1 MSCFSCIFFFFLLTF
16 LKIYLRFLAYLSL
29 LYLVKLKEKCHATL
43 PFNVILS
50 LSPSHRQASW
60 KSYPHSLLSFL
71 TTSSSSTMASQQRLI
86 WGWQW
91 SPCCCIKWLPL
102 HSHWT
107 WHLTSLGL
115 LTPPSPCCRFLCV
128 PLKIKLFRY
137 FLFFLTLAVSF
148 LCHLWPL
155 LLKLF
160 PKYWSLSGFCLLPYP
175 LLTQQL
181 STGKLTYSHGL

>member
-1 MSCFSCIFFFFLLTF
+1 MLEITCVEILRLKIITGNHTSNQVSLDASTCSQNSIHSHPLRDLALLIMSCFSCIFFFFLLTL

-91 SPCCCIKWLPL
+91 SSCCCIKWLPL

-107 WHLTSLGL
+107 WHLTSLG
-115 LTPPSPCCRFLCV
+115 F
-128 PLKIKLFRY
+128 
-137 FLFFLTLAVSF
+137 
-148 LCHLWPL
+148 WL
-155 LLKLF
+155 LLLPVVGF
-160 PKYWSLSGFCLLPYP
+160 SVSLWRLNSSVTFFF
-175 LLTQQL
+175 
-181 STGKLTYSHGL
+181 S